1 MMSLLRAHLCVLK
14 AWLDLRRFGFERV
27 AAHWLNR
34 ESSGFPGAEE
44 MRRARLWSDLLART
58 SLAPWSTCLTRSIA
72 FCRHAPDPASV
83 SLKIG
88 VRTRQNDRLTTH
100 AWVEMGPMRF
110 ESAVPETWLK

>member
-1 MMSLLRAHLCVLK
+1 MMSFLRAHLFVLK
-14 AWLDLRRFGFERV
+14 AWLDLRRFGFEAV

-34 ESSGFPGAEE
+34 ESGGFPSADEV
-44 MRRARLWSDLLART
+44 RRARVWAGFLART
-58 SLAPWSTCLTRSIA
+58 SVAPWSTCLTRSIA
-72 FCRHAPDPASV
+72 FCRLATDPASV

-110 ESAVPETWLK
+110 ESAVPESWLK